1 MAYRRRHLPLS
12 WQGMNLPN
20 QHHQRQIMI
29 RSWTWTVEEDR
40 PATPPIGEPQLA
52 RHLPHGAQRISASE
66 KCFFLFLV
74 LVLLNYSFPWQ
85 QWSWQQSSVH
95 KSSVQFVLIELNSWY
110 LWSCLIS
117 IFILSP
123 SYVTIE
129 NCFQKISAVFDT
141 LHQMPPPVISKLTK
155 GHVKKRASSWIVFQT
170 EYWSALLSNSTILI
184 SHLHQTLSTL
194 QGSHQGVLQYVGNP
208 LMHWHQLQADV
219 SHQLCK
225 VRVLCNS
232 SSHAH
237 TFCHWSCSVTSWFR
251 PRFQQ
256 RKAFLLAD
264 TKQTQLLRGF
274 WLVGTLAHASF
285 PSFLLVVSSSP
296 CASAAYYAARQSKV
310 NWRRKSRP

>member
-1 MAYRRRHLPLS
+1 M
-12 WQGMNLPN
+12 
-20 QHHQRQIMI
+20 
-29 RSWTWTVEEDR
+29 
-40 PATPPIGEPQLA
+40 
-52 RHLPHGAQRISASE
+52 
-66 KCFFLFLV
+66 
-74 LVLLNYSFPWQ
+74 
-85 QWSWQQSSVH
+85 
-95 KSSVQFVLIELNSWY
+95 LIELNSWY

-155 GHVKKRASSWIVFQT
+155 GHLKKWASTWIVFQT